1 MSQFW
6 ALMEG
11 EFGAGYAHTLA
22 RHQVLGALGDR
33 TAQEALVAGQRPRD
47 VWDAVCD
54 AMDVP
59 SDRRLGRDVQM
70 DVPRHVLDSIP
81 D

>member
-1 MSQFW
+1 
-6 ALMEG
+6 
-11 EFGAGYAHTLA
+11 
-22 RHQVLGALGDR
+22 
-33 TAQEALVAGQRPRD
+33 
-47 VWDAVCD
+47 VCD